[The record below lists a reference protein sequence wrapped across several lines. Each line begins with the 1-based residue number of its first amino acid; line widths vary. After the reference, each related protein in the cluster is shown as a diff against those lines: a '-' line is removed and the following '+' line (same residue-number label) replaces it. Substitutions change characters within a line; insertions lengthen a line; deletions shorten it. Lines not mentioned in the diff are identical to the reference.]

1 MKKILAL
8 VFLLLLATGLVFAAP
23 MIGTKTMAVEKP
35 AAIAVEKPATV
46 NLESA
51 VVEKPAK
58 IVSSTSSRKMKPV
71 ADLVSPKEECKG
83 DMNDDGKVNFLDIVP
98 FRKALLSPF
107 LSEESFW
114 KADCNNDTV
123 VNMADLNPFVHLL
136 SNPTEAECRPLKV
149 APSKPS
155 EKPSDL
161 TVKASSTDNMIKE
174 CRGDIHRDGVVDF
187 LDIVPFREELGWAIW
202 KGQYSWKL
210 DCNNDGNVNS
220 EDLNAFVDELLGKP
234 AICIYLKIPTEP
246 EDCKGDMNRDGAV
259 NFLDVT
265 PFTKLVYSEDYSWNV
280 DYDNNGDVDMTDLNL
295 FANALMHPPEH
306 PVCR

>member
-187 LDIVPFREELGWAIW
+187 LDIVPFREDLKLAISTEQYNW
-202 KGQYSWKL
+202 KV

-220 EDLNAFVDELLGKP
+220 EDLNAFVNDLLGKP
-234 AICIYLKIPTEP
+234 CQERVLY
-246 EDCKGDMNRDGAV
+246 CKGDMNRDGAV

-265 PFTKLVYSEDYSWNV
+265 PFTKLVYSEEYSWNA
-280 DYDNNGDVDMTDLNL
+280 DYDNNDDVDMADLNA
-295 FANALMHPPEH
+295 FANALMHPETKPE
-306 PVCR
+306 CR